1 LANGREDVVET
12 TITKTIDDQ
21 RDTARANAERRHT
34 RNDYYAKVFEVFG
47 VTLESRQDQDQGT
60 RSAAESS
67 SFVIVLVLILLV
79 VPRSLLVDE
88 SVVGGGPVDQLFGF
102 EPKSDFLLRGFLRV
116 RAVDDITTQIQAKVT
131 TDRTRQG
138 SLRIGFSHHHSA
150 SFGGILAF
158 PNHRHHGTRGHE
170 VTKTLVEGL
179 VLEINVVLLEMLF
192 GSLHELHGDE
202 FEAALLESLDDIADE
217 STLNSIRLHHDESA
231 FGVSGHF
238 SFGRAVCAE
247 V

>member
-1 LANGREDVVET
+1 MISVIQREQTRRDDTRVMIIMRKFSKSLVLHWNHAK
-12 TITKTIDDQ
+12 TKAPRIIIV
-21 RDTARANAERRHT
+21 RRRHRRPHT
-34 RNDYYAKVFEVFG
+34 PGLPF
-47 VTLESRQDQDQGT
+47 S
-60 RSAAESS
+60 
-67 SFVIVLVLILLV
+67 
-79 VPRSLLVDE
+79 LVDE
-88 SVVGGGPVDQLFGF
+88 SVVGGGPVDELFRF
-102 EPKSDFLLRGFLRV
+102 EPESDLLLGGFLRV
-116 RAVDDITTQIQAKVT
+116 RAVDDVTTQIQAKVT

-138 SLRIGFSHHHSA
+138 GLRIGFSHHHSA

-170 VTKTLVEGL
+170 VTKTLVKGL

-202 FEAALLESLDDIADE
+202 LEAALLESLDDIADE
-217 STLNSIRLHHDESA
+217 SALNSIRLHHDESA

-238 SFGRAVCAE
+238 SFGRAICAE